1 MQRRKKVLVL
11 LTQAA
16 FAQTLAPRGC
26 RLDLIL
32 TVSSLLGKC
41 FSSCDDL
48 TDPTQR
54 VDIMY
59 VTGLQ
64 GDADFWQV
72 TEDTLNI
79 F

>member
-11 LTQAA
+11 LTQATFTQA
-16 FAQTLAPRGC
+16 LAPRGC

-32 TVSSLLGKC
+32 SSLLGKC

-48 TDPTQR
+48 TDPTQC

-72 TEDTLNI
+72 TEDTFNI